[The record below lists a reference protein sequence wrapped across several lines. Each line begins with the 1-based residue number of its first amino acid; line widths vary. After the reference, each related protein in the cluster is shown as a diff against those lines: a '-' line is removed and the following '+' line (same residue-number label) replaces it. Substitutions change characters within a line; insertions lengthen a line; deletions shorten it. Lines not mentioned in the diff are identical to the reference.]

1 MPEHLKTILEKI
13 SNFAGDIIGSE
24 DAVRYCCSIT
34 KKMQENDQVM
44 VQVLNNDSESARK
57 GLLEP
62 AVHGAVIDLFD
73 QYKKLTQAVMLDNH
87 KKDELVDIVLSLL
100 KTKTTE
106 TQLRGA

>member
-1 MPEHLKTILEKI
+1 
-13 SNFAGDIIGSE
+13 
-24 DAVRYCCSIT
+24 
-34 KKMQENDQVM
+34 MQENDQVM